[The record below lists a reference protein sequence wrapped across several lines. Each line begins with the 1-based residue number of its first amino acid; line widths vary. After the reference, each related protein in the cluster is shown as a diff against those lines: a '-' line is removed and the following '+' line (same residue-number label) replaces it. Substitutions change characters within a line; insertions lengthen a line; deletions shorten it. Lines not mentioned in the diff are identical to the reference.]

1 VRRITNLYSSSVAR
15 LTQVRLPD
23 EEFQVPVRG
32 GELAVARF
40 GSPTGK
46 PVLAIHGITSSNR
59 AWQSFAVAMVPHGFT
74 LYAVDLRGR
83 GRSNS
88 LPAPF
93 GMENHA
99 QDMVQVLDFLKL
111 DRVDVVGHSMGAF
124 VAVAL
129 LGLSPERVS
138 KTILIDGGL
147 RLALPP
153 GFTVD
158 MVLPV
163 VLGPALARLQMTFE
177 SKDEYRNFWKPQAA
191 FVKGW
196 STAHDEYSDYDLVG
210 DAPKL
215 RPATNPSAV
224 EEDSRD
230 LFEQELID
238 KTLQNLKEEVLML
251 RAVRGL
257 QNEEIPLY
265 PEQVLQAL
273 LPKYPKVRVVTV
285 EDTNHYDILLDQNG
299 ADRCAELAFGVKS

>member
-1 VRRITNLYSSSVAR
+1 MAR
-15 LTQVRLPD
+15 LTQLRLPD
-23 EEFQVPVRG
+23 EEFRVSVRG
-32 GELAVARF
+32 GDLTVARY
-40 GSPTGK
+40 GSPNGK
-46 PVLAIHGITSSNR
+46 PILAIHGITSSNR
-59 AWQSFAVAMVPHGFT
+59 AWQSFAVSLVPHGFT

-99 QDMVQVLDFLKL
+99 RDMVKVLDFLKFE
-111 DRVDVVGHSMGAF
+111 RIDVVGHSMGAF

-129 LGLSPERVS
+129 LGMNPERVN
-138 KTILIDGGL
+138 KTVLIDGGL

-153 GFTVD
+153 GFTVE

-163 VLGPALARLQMTFE
+163 VLGPALARLQMSFS
-177 SKDEYRNFWKPQAA
+177 SKEDYRNYWRPQAA
-191 FVKGW
+191 FIKGW

-210 DAPKL
+210 TVPSL
-215 RPATNPSAV
+215 RPATNPIAV
-224 EEDSRD
+224 EQDSRD

-238 KTLQNLKEEVLML
+238 KTLQNLTSEVLML

-257 QNEEIPLY
+257 QNEENPLY
-265 PEQVLQAL
+265 PQGVLDLL
-273 LPKYPKVRVVTV
+273 LPKYPKVKVVTV

-299 ADRCAELAFGVKS
+299 ADRCAEIAFGVKS

>member
-1 VRRITNLYSSSVAR
+1 MRRVTSLYSSSVAR
-15 LTQVRLPD
+15 ITRVRLPD
-23 EEFQVPVRG
+23 EEFRVPVSG

-59 AWQSFAVAMVPHGFT
+59 AWQSFAVAMLPHGFT

-99 QDMVQVLDFLKL
+99 RDMVKVLNFLKL
-111 DRVDVVGHSMGAF
+111 ERVDVVGHSMGAF

-129 LGLSPERVS
+129 LGMNPERVS
-138 KTILIDGGL
+138 KTVLIDGGL

-153 GFTVD
+153 GFTVE

-163 VLGPALARLQMTFE
+163 ILGPALARLQMSFE
-177 SKDEYRNFWKPQAA
+177 SKEDYRNYWKPQAA

-196 STAHDEYSDYDLVG
+196 STAHDEYSDYDLIG
-210 DAPKL
+210 EAPRF
-215 RPATNPSAV
+215 RPATNPAAV

-238 KTLQNLKEEVLML
+238 RTLQNLKEEVLML

-257 QNEEIPLY
+257 QNEENPLY
-265 PEQVLQAL
+265 PEQVLQTL
-273 LPKYPKVRVVTV
+273 LPKYPRVRVVTV

-299 ADRCAELAFGVKS
+299 ADRCAEIAFGVKS

>member
-1 VRRITNLYSSSVAR
+1 VAR
-15 LTQVRLPD
+15 LTQLRLPD
-23 EEFQVPVRG
+23 EEFRVSVPG
-32 GELAVARF
+32 GDLAVARY
-40 GSPTGK
+40 GSPNGK
-46 PVLAIHGITSSNR
+46 PILAIHGITSSNR
-59 AWQSFAVAMVPHGFT
+59 AWQSFAVSLVPHGFT

-99 QDMVQVLDFLKL
+99 RDMVKVLDFLKL
-111 DRVDVVGHSMGAF
+111 ERVDVVGHSMGAF

-129 LGLSPERVS
+129 LGMNPERVN
-138 KTILIDGGL
+138 KTVLIDGGL

-153 GFTVD
+153 GFTVE

-163 VLGPALARLQMTFE
+163 VLGPALARLQMSFP
-177 SKDEYRNFWKPQAA
+177 SKEDYRNYWRPQAA
-191 FVKGW
+191 FIKGW

-210 DAPKL
+210 TAPNL
-215 RPATNPSAV
+215 RPATNPIAV
-224 EEDSRD
+224 EQDSRD

-238 KTLQNLKEEVLML
+238 KTLQNLTSEVLML

-257 QNEEIPLY
+257 QNEENPLY
-265 PEQVLQAL
+265 PQGVLDLL
-273 LPKYPKVRVVTV
+273 LPKYPKVKVVTV

-299 ADRCAELAFGVKS
+299 ADRCAEIAFGVKS

>member
-1 VRRITNLYSSSVAR
+1 MLRITNLYSSSVAQV
-15 LTQVRLPD
+15 TQVRLPD
-23 EEFQVPVRG
+23 EEFRVPVRG
-32 GELAVARF
+32 GELALARY

-46 PVLAIHGITSSNR
+46 PILAIHGITSSNR
-59 AWQSFAVAMVPHGFT
+59 AWQSFAVAMVPNGYT

-99 QDMVQVLDFLKL
+99 RDMVEVLNFLKL
-111 DRVDVVGHSMGAF
+111 EKVDVVGHSMGAF

-129 LGLSPERVS
+129 LGMYPERVGR
-138 KTILIDGGL
+138 TVLIDGGL
-147 RLALPP
+147 RLALPA
-153 GFTVD
+153 GFTVE

-163 VLGPALARLQMTFE
+163 VLGPALARLQMVFKTKE
-177 SKDEYRNFWKPQAA
+177 EYRNYWRPQPA
-191 FVKGW
+191 FIKGW

-210 DAPKL
+210 EASNL
-215 RPATNPSAV
+215 IPATNPAAV

-257 QNEEIPLY
+257 QNEETPLY
-265 PEQVLQAL
+265 PQQVLDAL
-273 LPKYPKVRVVTV
+273 LPKYPKVKVVTV
-285 EDTNHYDILLDQNG
+285 EDTNHYDILLDQSG
-299 ADRCAELAFGVKS
+299 ADRCAQLAFGVKA